1 MTVDQGLVRPAANPV
16 LLAVSREIA
25 GVGDAWRIPAVR
37 RGTLAGVLILVGSLT
52 PAFLP
57 DVNPFTGVPVVG
69 WLQTV
74 PGRILATALLMGGV
88 LLMLDSWLRLRP
100 RAGRAKPTRHVVWL
114 WSLPLLVAP
123 PLFSR
128 DAYSYAGQGR
138 LVHVGIDPYR
148 YGPAAIAEQYSQNV
162 DPMWLYTPAPY
173 GPLQLQIQHL
183 I

>member
-16 LLAVSREIA
+16 LLPLSREIA

-57 DVNPFTGVPVVG
+57 DVNPFAGVPVVG

-88 LLMLDSWLRLRP
+88 LLMLASGLRQGP
-100 RAGRAKPTRHVVWL
+100 RGGGPNPPRHVLWL
-114 WSLPLLVAP
+114 WSLP
-123 PLFSR
+123 
-128 DAYSYAGQGR
+128 
-138 LVHVGIDPYR
+138 
-148 YGPAAIAEQYSQNV
+148 
-162 DPMWLYTPAPY
+162 
-173 GPLQLQIQHL
+173 
-183 I
+183 